1 MNNLTFENRGR
12 FAIFG
17 TNACFKIVK
26 RSLLFKIDTY
36 REIINNFPDGIIIFD
51 ENENLLLVNS
61 KVEKMFEIEQAS
73 WVGKKINYLFSSFTF
88 SRNCSLVENR
98 ECILT
103 RKNRTDLFLEF
114 RVNELRNENVRI
126 VSVRDIST
134 EKKNSNEILKTNER
148 FRGLLNNLDTGI
160 IVHSADSSVIKCNP
174 KAQELL
180 DLSEDQMLGK
190 MAVDPD
196 WKFVDE
202 QLNALKIEDY
212 PVNQI
217 KRSEQNLAPF
227 VLGVFRPRKSD
238 VVWLTVKGYPVLNNA
253 GNLVEIVISFN
264 DITER
269 KLLQKQIEREI
280 SIKDVFF
287 NSSKDIF
294 WSLDCDLNLITSN
307 ETFDNNFL
315 SLYGRNLNHK
325 GPFFQPDLYGQDVI
339 DYWSECY
346 IKVLNGETVF
356 IEYEMPKGQFT
367 EIEWYETKMSPI
379 YQGKDLLGIACFG
392 RNVTYRVQSEKKIKA
407 SLKEKEILLAE
418 IHHRIKNNLTLIW
431 SLLQLQEMNSN
442 NQEVKEALS
451 ESRKRIKSTASIH
464 EMLYKSESLHDIK
477 IKDYLEELFN
487 YLNFNGQIEMK
498 FIGDDISVEMDFAMP
513 LGLLMNELFM
523 NSFKHSYHEKSNG
536 TITIQTSLIG
546 NQLTIIFEDFEGNF
560 PVEIDFKNA
569 KSTGLILAHTFAEQL
584 NGTLDLV
591 KSSPPKYQIQILINE
606 NN

>member
-1 MNNLTFENRGR
+1 
-12 FAIFG
+12 
-17 TNACFKIVK
+17 
-26 RSLLFKIDTY
+26 LFQIELYKK
-36 REIINNFPDGIIIFD
+36 IINNFPDGIIILD
-51 ENENLLLVNS
+51 ECENLLLVNS
-61 KVEKMFEIEQAS
+61 NVERMFEIEQAS
-73 WVGKKINYLFSSFTF
+73 WIGKKINYLFSSFTL
-88 SRNCSLVENR
+88 SGNNPAIENK
-98 ECILT
+98 ECVLT
-103 RKNRTDLFLEF
+103 RKNSTELCIEI
-114 RVNELRNENVRI
+114 RVNELKSENVRI
-126 VSVRDIST
+126 ISVRDIST
-134 EKKNSNEILKTNER
+134 QKKISNETLKTNER

-160 IVHSADSSVIKCNP
+160 VVHAADSSVIKCNP
-174 KAQELL
+174 KAEELL

-190 MAVDPD
+190 LAVDPE
-196 WKFVDE
+196 WKFIDE
-202 QLNALKIEDY
+202 EHNTLKLEDY

-217 KRSEQNLAPF
+217 KRTEQNLEPF

-238 VVWLTVKGYPVLNNA
+238 VVWLTIKGYPVLNKENQ
-253 GNLVEIVISFN
+253 LVEIVISFI

-269 KLLQKQIEREI
+269 KALQKQIEREI
-280 SIKDVFF
+280 SVKNVFL

-339 DYWSECY
+339 DYWLESY
-346 IKVLNGETVF
+346 NKVLKGETAF

-367 EIEWYETKMSPI
+367 DIEWYETKMSPI
-379 YQGKDLLGIACFG
+379 YLGKDLIGIACFG
-392 RNVTYRVQSEKKIKA
+392 RNITYRVKSEKKIKA

-442 NQEVKEALS
+442 NQEVKDALS

-487 YLNFNGQIEMK
+487 YLNYNSQIELK
-498 FIGDDISVEMDFAMP
+498 YVGDEISVEMDFAMP
-513 LGLLMNELFM
+513 LGLMMNELFM
-523 NSFKHSYHEKSNG
+523 NSFKHSYNEKSQG
-536 TITIQTSLIG
+536 TIQVKTTLNE
-546 NQLTIIFEDFEGNF
+546 NQLTIILEDFEGDF
-560 PVEIDFKNA
+560 PLDIDFKNA
-569 KSTGLILAHTFAEQL
+569 KSTGLILAQTFAEQL
-584 NGTLDLV
+584 NGTLDLIQNC
-591 KSSPPKYQIQILINE
+591 PPMYQIQILINE